1 MTRIVASVVFL
12 LTWNL
17 GAAQNLLITN
27 ARIINGAGETIERG
41 SVLIADGRIVAV
53 TQEGIDSRGAQEL
66 DADGMTLMPGLINTH
81 WHVIAGA
88 LPTSSD
94 QVIDQHI
101 EEVVAGF
108 LEDLLERGVTTIMS
122 AGDYFPHILELRRRL
137 ADGEMRGPRL
147 VSVGRQITAPDDW
160 ATQLCEGNAECKV
173 KYTAQLATVEQ
184 ARAAVRELAAAGV
197 DALKLVYDD
206 RTAPDVRID
215 DDVVAAVADEAR
227 RHGLTVFAHI
237 STVEETT
244 LKVVDLG
251 VRGLVHPVP
260 FRSIESRDG
269 AQVLRDLQ
277 IPVST
282 TISGS
287 TKEWRELRGEEFSE
301 ENEARFSRRLENI
314 KHLWDAGVT
323 VAFGTDSTD
332 GSSAETRFMIEARAL
347 NQVLSN
353 EEVIST
359 LTRNAA
365 VYVGLGDELGTVES
379 GKIADLILID
389 GDPLADISVL
399 TSAELVIQGGRI
411 VVDNR

>member
-12 LTWNL
+12 LAWNL
-17 GAAQNLLITN
+17 GVAQDLLITN
-27 ARIINGAGETIERG
+27 ARIIDGAGEIIERG

-53 TQEGIDSRGAQEL
+53 TQEGIDSRGTQEL

-94 QVIDQHI
+94 EVIDQHI

-160 ATQLCEGNAECKV
+160 ATQLCEGKAECKV
-173 KYTAQLATVEQ
+173 KYTAQLATAEQ

-206 RTAPDVRID
+206 RIAPDVRID

-237 STVEETT
+237 STAEETA

-282 TISGS
+282 TISGA

-301 ENEARFSRRLENI
+301 ENEARFSRRLEDI

-323 VAFGTDSTD
+323 VAFGTDSVD

-365 VYVGLGDELGTVES
+365 VYVGLGDELGTVVS
-379 GKIADLILID
+379 GKIADIILID

-399 TSAELVIQGGRI
+399 TNAEVVIQGGRI